1 MEEKERKSLTK
12 EEIEKK
18 NEANEDNAADK
29 FVDELCKKNPVV
41 GCFVG
46 MAIGIGMMYLGYWL
60 IARGFSRFFNS
71 I

>member
-1 MEEKERKSLTK
+1 MEEKKK
-12 EEIEKK
+12 EILNEEVTEKEK
-18 NEANEDNAADK
+18 TGSAEDNATDK

-41 GCFVG
+41 GCLV
-46 MAIGIGMMYLGYWL
+46 GIGMLYIGYWL